1 MAHSPLAVL
10 VVAGVC
16 ALAACGSSSSAG
28 AALSPASVKSCL
40 KSHGL
45 RVLGGPV
52 DSASRGDS
60 GVTAELIAR
69 NSFIAFYPSDRVA
82 DQQAPRLR
90 TNAARL
96 RGSVVRRGTVSI
108 LFVGVDPPQGPR
120 QTILHCA

>member
-16 ALAACGSSSSAG
+16 ALAACGSGSTG

-69 NSFIAFYPSDRVA
+69 NSFIAFYPSDQVA

>member
-16 ALAACGSSSSAG
+16 ALAACGSSHTG
-28 AALSPASVKSCL
+28 AALTPSSVKSCL

-69 NSFIAFYPSDRVA
+69 NSFIAFYPSDTVA
-82 DQQAPRLR
+82 NQHAAQLR
-90 TNAARL
+90 TNAVRV

-108 LFVGVDPPQGPR
+108 LFVGVDLRQGPR
-120 QTILHCA
+120 QTVLHCA

>member
-10 VVAGVC
+10 VVGGVC
-16 ALAACGSSSSAG
+16 ALAACGSSSTG

-69 NSFIAFYPSDRVA
+69 NSFIAFYPSDQVA
-82 DQQAPRLR
+82 NRQAARLR
-90 TNAARL
+90 ANAARL

-108 LFVGVDPPQGPR
+108 LFVGVDVPQGPR